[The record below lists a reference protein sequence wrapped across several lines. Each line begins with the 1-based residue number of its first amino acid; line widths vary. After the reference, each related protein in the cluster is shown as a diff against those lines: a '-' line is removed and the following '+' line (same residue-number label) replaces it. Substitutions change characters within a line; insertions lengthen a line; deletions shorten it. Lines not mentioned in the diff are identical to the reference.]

1 MKKSALLVFI
11 FIALFTSCSIDDD
24 NYNNFYLEVIPIDS
38 VEIPESFVLG
48 ETYQIDMTYTKPN
61 GCYYFNDFIYEVD
74 DQQRTIAVV
83 NTVYTNLNNS
93 CEEDAEAEEVTVHF
107 DFIVLSNE
115 TYVFK
120 FYQGEDENG
129 EDQFL
134 LVEVPVESE

>member
-1 MKKSALLVFI
+1 
-11 FIALFTSCSIDDD
+11 
-24 NYNNFYLEVIPIDS
+24 
-38 VEIPESFVLG
+38 
-48 ETYQIDMTYTKPN
+48 MTYTKPN

-83 NTVYTNLNNS
+83 NTVFTNLNNS
-93 CEEDAEAEEVTVHF
+93 AKKMQTEEVTVHF

-134 LVEVPVESE
+134 LVEVPVEGIIYLKIKD